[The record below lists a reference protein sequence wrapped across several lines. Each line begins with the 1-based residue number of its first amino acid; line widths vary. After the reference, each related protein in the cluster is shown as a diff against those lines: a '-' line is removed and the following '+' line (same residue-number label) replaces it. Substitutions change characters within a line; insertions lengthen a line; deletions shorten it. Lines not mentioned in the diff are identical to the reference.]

1 MGADHVGIGPD
12 FIREYWDEFYSNY
25 KVSRD
30 LIELRNIVEV
40 ADLIIRCALNRKES
54 RGLHYT
60 LDFPE
65 ALPAPKDTVLV
76 P

>member
-1 MGADHVGIGPD
+1 VTP
-12 FIREYWDEFYSNY
+12 
-25 KVSRD
+25 D
-30 LIELRNIVEV
+30 LIELRNLVEV
-40 ADLIIRCALNRKES
+40 ADLIIRCALTRKES